1 MQSAD
6 LDKHLGFL
14 ILILRRLVSI
24 ECPKRDLANRDLNS

>member
-14 ILILRRLVSI
+14 ILTLRRLVSSKSQ
-24 ECPKRDLANRDLNS
+24 KRDLANRDLNS